1 MGAEGTFRTSTPSV
15 AIDAVGRYLPDRTRS
30 VAELPELA
38 DLAEADRLTCLRL
51 GIDTVAVA
59 EDLTAADLAE
69 RAAGAA
75 LESAGVPAAALGAL
89 ILVEPRAPQ
98 TLISS
103 EATRLQHVLGA
114 ENALTFSVG
123 GLGCV
128 SSTPALLAARGLLAA
143 DPGLGPVL
151 VVHGSKPA
159 GEHRYRHPVTVNGDS
174 GLALLLRRPH
184 DAAPLRILDIAQHTN
199 GRYWNLFGL
208 EYRDRPTAQWRE
220 ECTDL
225 PGYSF
230 RLAME
235 SRQRL
240 AALVADLLARN
251 GLTRTDIAG
260 YVSQNLSAGGMAFTE
275 EILDITLL
283 PSCRDNLRGLGHQGP
298 NDTFLNLRTAL
309 ARKELA
315 EGDLA
320 VLINVSPVAAWSVL
334 LVETGPQNGP
344 GSFA

>member
-1 MGAEGTFRTSTPSV
+1 MGAEGTFRTSTPAV
-15 AIDAVGRYLPDRTRS
+15 AIDAVGRYLPDRTRP

-38 DLAEADRLTCLRL
+38 TLADADRLTCLRL

-59 EDLTAADLAE
+59 ADLTAADLAE
-69 RAAGAA
+69 RAARDA
-75 LESAGVPAAALGAL
+75 LESAGQPAAGLGAL
-89 ILVEPRAPQ
+89 ILVEPRAPE

-103 EATRLQHVLGA
+103 EATRLQHALGA
-114 ENALTFSVG
+114 ETALVLSVG

-128 SSTPALLAARGLLAA
+128 SSTPAILAARGLLAA

-174 GLALLLRRPH
+174 GLALLLSRSHP
-184 DAAPLRILDIAQHTN
+184 DAPVRVLDLAQYTN

-208 EYRDRPTAQWRE
+208 RYRDLPTEQWRE
-220 ECTDL
+220 ECADL
-225 PGYSF
+225 PTYSF

-240 AALVADLLARN
+240 AELVAGLLARN
-251 GLTRTDIAG
+251 GLAPADIAG
-260 YVSQNLSAGGMAFTE
+260 YASQNLSAGGMAFTE
-275 EILDITLL
+275 EILGITLL
-283 PSCRDNLRGLGHQGP
+283 PSCRDNLRDLGHLGP
-298 NDTFLNLRTAL
+298 NDTFLNLHTAL
-309 ARKELA
+309 ERKELA

-320 VLINVSPVAAWSVL
+320 VLINVSPVAAWSAL
-334 LVETGPQNGP
+334 LVEIGPRDGR
-344 GSFA
+344 GIGA

>member
-1 MGAEGTFRTSTPSV
+1 MSAEGTFRTRTSTV
-15 AIDAVGRYLPDRTRS
+15 AIDAVGRHLPDRTRS

-38 DLAEADRLTCLRL
+38 GLTEADRLTCLRL

-69 RAAGAA
+69 RAATAA
-75 LESAGVPAAALGAL
+75 LAEADVPAGALGAL
-89 ILVEPRAPQ
+89 ILVEPRAPE

-103 EATRLQHVLGA
+103 EATGLQHALGA
-114 ENALTFSVG
+114 ENALVFSVG

-174 GLALLLRRPH
+174 GLALLVGRSH
-184 DAAPLRILDIAQHTN
+184 AAAPVRIVDLAQYTN

-235 SRQRL
+235 SRRRL
-240 AALVADLLARN
+240 VELVAGLLARN
-251 GLTRTDIAG
+251 GLTPADIAG

-283 PSCRDNLRGLGHQGP
+283 PSCRDNLRALGHQGP
-298 NDTFLNLRTAL
+298 NDTFLNLHTAL
-309 ARKELA
+309 ERKELA
-315 EGDLA
+315 EGDRA

-334 LVETGPQNGP
+334 LVEIGPRNGR
-344 GSFA
+344 GIVA